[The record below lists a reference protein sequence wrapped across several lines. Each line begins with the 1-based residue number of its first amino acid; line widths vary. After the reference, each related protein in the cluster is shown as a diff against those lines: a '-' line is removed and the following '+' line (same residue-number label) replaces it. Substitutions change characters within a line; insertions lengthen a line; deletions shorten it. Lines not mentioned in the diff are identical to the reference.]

1 MEEVAGQ
8 HLGAVWWG
16 HTQLPCPLLGSGYA
30 TSSHNNVFTSLE
42 AALSFSV
49 QTFY

>member
-1 MEEVAGQ
+1 MEEVPRQ

-16 HTQLPCPLLGSGYA
+16 HTQLPSPFLGSGYA
-30 TSSHNNVFTSLE
+30 TSLHINVFTNLE